1 MDQVNVEAGMK
12 SLAACLREMESLLA
26 WAELERAEV
35 TPGTPPSFRIDN
47 HIGRDLRAA
56 CGFFLKTAMDLH
68 DILNGKDA
76 ASVELAQRARWKDR
90 LLRVEAQ
97 FRGLS
102 AVASIGL

>member
-1 MDQVNVEAGMK
+1 MEEFNIEAGMK
-12 SLAACLREMESLLA
+12 SLAACLREIRSLLA
-26 WAELERAEV
+26 WAELDRAEP
-35 TPGTPPSFRIDN
+35 TPETPPSFKIDN
-47 HIGRDLRAA
+47 HIGEDLRAA

-68 DILNGKDA
+68 EILNGKDA